1 MHRSMPDHLEWAQ
14 AVTGEGL
21 GELRELS
28 PPMLV
33 LATDRPSVAG
43 LRGDLSGIPAWD
55 FAALELLASGRAEA
69 LDLVP
74 TIPLGLA
81 QGR

>member
-1 MHRSMPDHLEWAQ
+1 
-14 AVTGEGL
+14 
-21 GELRELS
+21 
-28 PPMLV
+28 MLV
-33 LATDRPSVAG
+33 LATDLPSVAG

-55 FAALELLASGRAEA
+55 FVALELLASGRAEA